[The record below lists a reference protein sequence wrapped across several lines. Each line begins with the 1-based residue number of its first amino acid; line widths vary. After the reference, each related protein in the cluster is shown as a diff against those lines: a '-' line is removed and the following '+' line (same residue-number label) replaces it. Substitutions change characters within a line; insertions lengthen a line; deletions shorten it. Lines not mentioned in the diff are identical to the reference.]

1 MNSKTGHMTLSDY
14 LIPVESQKLRFLK
27 DIILIIGFSMIMG
40 ISAQIRIN
48 LGFTPVPITSQTLVV
63 LITGALLG
71 SKRGA
76 AVMLLYLLEG
86 AIFPVFSNGSS
97 GFFWQ
102 LSTGGYLLGFIPA
115 AFIIGYLVERGW
127 STKPWILPA
136 MLLGNIIIYIPGLI
150 VLSLWVPEGKTLE
163 YGLLPF
169 IPGDLIKIILASIL
183 IPIIYTKIY
192 NNKG

>member
-1 MNSKTGHMTLSDY
+1 
-14 LIPVESQKLRFLK
+14 
-27 DIILIIGFSMIMG
+27 
-40 ISAQIRIN
+40 
-48 LGFTPVPITSQTLVV
+48 
-63 LITGALLG
+63 
-71 SKRGA
+71 
-76 AVMLLYLLEG
+76 MLLYLLEG

-115 AFIIGYLVERGW
+115 AFIIGYLVEQGW

-183 IPIIYTKIY
+183 IPIIYTQIY
-192 NNKG
+192 NNKGNKG